1 MNYVKA
7 ACLWLVF
14 LVVAIT
20 CGIIREKFLVP
31 GFGPLG
37 RQGPGHPP
45 GGRDYFWDNLC
56 LHWDISRGVPG
67 GALQTG
73 LRLDDGDDHV

>member
-1 MNYVKA
+1 M
-7 ACLWLVF
+7 
-14 LVVAIT
+14 VAIA

-37 RQGPGHPP
+37 
-45 GGRDYFWDNLC
+45 GRALGTLLVAVIIFGMIYAYIREING
-56 LHWDISRGVPG
+56 GVPG